1 MNIGYFNAQG
11 PNNGIENWFDLEIEE
26 LRKRGHNVR
35 VFWLKGNQ
43 PTKDDVEWMDF
54 AHFHF
59 AQVADRY
66 KRLGIPF
73 CVSPHTNDIFP
84 DSGKRLKKVCE
95 HPKFRFVTYQSN
107 YHLKHF
113 ITWGIREPFVHLPMC
128 CRTEL
133 FTREKYQGNGIICG
147 GRLIPRKG
155 LDRIMH
161 LGNLMVFGDGQL
173 ENELKA
179 MNSTNTFYGRVDG
192 NKLKELFE
200 KSYVYLFPNRI
211 VDDGNRDGIPNTVKE
226 ALLMELYVIASPVA
240 GLPEMDTV
248 ILNEDW
254 SKGNIQRILD
264 TIPIEPNK
272 KGRQYILDNF
282 SPKVCVDKLEK
293 AIEDYL

>member
-11 PNNGIENWFDLEIEE
+11 FNGIEYWFQLEQDE
-26 LRKRGHNVR
+26 LRRRGHNVR
-35 VFWLKGNQ
+35 TFYLKGPQ
-43 PTKDDVEWMDF
+43 PTKEDIEWMDF

-59 AQVADRY
+59 AHVADRY
-66 KRLGIPF
+66 KRLGVPF

-84 DSGKRLKKVCE
+84 DSGKRLKKVSN
-95 HPKFRFVTYQSN
+95 HPKCKFVTYQSQ

-113 ITWGIREPFVHLPMC
+113 FEWGIKPPLVHLPMC

-133 FTREKYQGNGIICG
+133 FTREKSKGDRMICG

-161 LGNLMVFGDGQL
+161 LGNLIVFGDGPL

-192 NKLKELFE
+192 KELKELFE

-211 VDDGNRDGIPNTVKE
+211 VNDGNRDGIPNTVKE
-226 ALLMELYVIASPVA
+226 ALLMELYVISSPVA
-240 GLPEMDTV
+240 GLPEVDTV

-254 SKGNIQRILD
+254 SKEGIQRILD
-264 TIPIEPNK
+264 TISIEPNK
-272 KGRQYILDNF
+272 KGRQHILDNF
-282 SPKVCVDKLEK
+282 SPKVCIDKLEK
-293 AIEDYL
+293 AIGEYL